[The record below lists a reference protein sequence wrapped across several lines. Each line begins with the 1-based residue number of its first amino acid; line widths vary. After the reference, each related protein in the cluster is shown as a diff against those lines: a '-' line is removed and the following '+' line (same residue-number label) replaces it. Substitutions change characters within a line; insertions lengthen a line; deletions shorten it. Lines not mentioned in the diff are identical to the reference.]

1 MPIDPTTQLNSPV
14 ATPQQQ
20 GVNPGTQTSMDA
32 AVQSLSTGVPGQQ
45 GLPVGS
51 GNTMQPSPG
60 QNAVNTYDPNSMDAT
75 RSAMLG
81 TSSTTPVAGVAGDPF
96 ALTGVGGDVAGLA
109 GQQNYGDRFKMSLGE
124 QAPSEVEQDTQDFVD
139 AYNEG
144 GMSGA
149 RKEKRED
156 RRDDRADRQEIS
168 DAEKERFKGEFDAT
182 KDAAKDTRDT
192 ELDAAD
198 KKKDEEMAA
207 AKKLKGKDKRKAKRA
222 ARKNKR
228 KSKRAARKKK
238 RKATRAGRKKKRAA
252 RKANRRSRR
261 KDRKMS
267 RAKRKQSWKIMK
279 GEKKA
284 GTISTYGDGSDGT
297 GEIDSYGN

>member
-14 ATPQQQ
+14 APPQQ
-20 GVNPGTQTSMDA
+20 GVNPGTSTSMDA

-60 QNAVNTYDPNSMDAT
+60 QNPVNTYDPNSMDAT
-75 RSAMLG
+75 RNAMLNTG
-81 TSSTTPVAGVAGDPF
+81 TTPVAGVAGDPF
-96 ALTGVGGDVAGLA
+96 ALKGVGGDVAGLA

-124 QAPSEVEQDTQDFVD
+124 QAPDEVEQDTQDFVD

-144 GMSGA
+144 GMSEA
-149 RKEKRED
+149 RKEKRAD
-156 RRDDRADRQEIS
+156 RRDDRDDRQAVS
-168 DAEKERFKGEFDAT
+168 DAEKTRFRGEFGDT
-182 KDAAKDTRDT
+182 KDAAIDAREDAF
-192 ELDAAD
+192 DAAEEQKD
-198 KKKDEEMAA
+198 KDMEA

-238 RKATRAGRKKKRAA
+238 RKATRAARKKKRSA
-252 RKANRRSRR
+252 RKANRKSRR
-261 KDRKMS
+261 KDRKVS

-297 GEIDSYGN
+297 GQTDSYGN